1 MNCAVGALLAGSLDF
16 LMVILLATRTVQVQE
31 ISKNQPVQTVA
42 EKIDQMIDAIPP
54 FNQPTLPQIVRRLP

>member
-1 MNCAVGALLAGSLDF
+1 
-16 LMVILLATRTVQVQE
+16 MVILLATRTVQVQE